1 MTGVGGRI
9 AVSRSGAVALLTIDH
24 AEKLNALSEAMR
36 VELAGAMQAADDD
49 AEVRVIVLTGA
60 GDRAF
65 AAGGDVGELG
75 RRTLDEQRRVMANG
89 SVFGAVRRI
98 RKPIIA
104 AINGVCLGGG
114 LELALSCDIRI
125 AASHAKFGQPE
136 VAIGL
141 IPGGGG
147 TQLLPR
153 VVGMG
158 AALRLVL
165 TGESIG
171 ADEALRIGLVHEVV
185 AADALAR
192 RAMAV
197 AEVIA
202 SRAPLAVMAAKEA
215 TRAALDLPF
224 EEGRQLEVALFERCF
239 ASEDRVEGV
248 RAFMARATPE
258 FRGR

>member
-1 MTGVGGRI
+1 
-9 AVSRSGAVALLTIDH
+9 
-24 AEKLNALSEAMR
+24 MR
-36 VELAGAMQAADDD
+36 VELATAMKAADAD
-49 AEVRVIVLTGA
+49 ADVRVIVLTGA
-60 GDRAF
+60 GERAF

-75 RRTLDEQRRVMANG
+75 RRTLEEQRRVMANG

-98 RKPIIA
+98 RTPIIA

-136 VAIGL
+136 VAIGV

-153 VVGMG
+153 VVGLG

-185 AADALAR
+185 APESLAE
-192 RAMAV
+192 RARAV

-202 SRAPLAVMAAKEA
+202 SRAPLAVRAAKEA
-215 TRAALDLPF
+215 AWAALDLPF
-224 EEGRQLEVALFERCF
+224 EEGRQREVALFERCF

-248 RAFMARATPE
+248 RAFLARATPE

>member
-1 MTGVGGRI
+1 M
-9 AVSRSGAVALLTIDH
+9 ALLTIDH
-24 AEKLNALSEAMR
+24 VEKLNALSEAMR
-36 VELAGAMQAADDD
+36 VELADAMQAADAD
-49 AEVRVIVLTGA
+49 ADVRAIVLTGA

-89 SVFGAVRRI
+89 SVFGAVRRV
-98 RKPIIA
+98 RKPIVA

-125 AASHAKFGQPE
+125 AASHARFGQPE
-136 VAIGL
+136 VAIGV

-153 VVGMG
+153 VVGLG

-185 AADALAR
+185 AADALAG

-202 SRAPLAVMAAKEA
+202 SRAPLAVRAAKEA

-248 RAFMARATPE
+248 RAFLARATPE